1 MDLALLPAI
10 NATLN
15 AIATVLLLTAYR
27 AIRQKKIRLHRGLM
41 LGSFC
46 VSMVF
51 LALYLLH
58 KWLLWKATG
67 AFNTHFTGT
76 GIWRPL
82 YFILLISHVSLAATV
97 PVLAVITLFRGLK
110 MKVEKHRK
118 IAKITF
124 PIWLYVSITGV
135 LVYFMLYQWFAP

>member
-15 AIATVLLLTAYR
+15 AVATVLLITAYR
-27 AIRQKKIRLHRGLM
+27 AILRKKIRVHRGLM
-41 LGSFC
+41 LGAFC

-51 LALYLLH
+51 LALYLVH
-58 KWLLWKATG
+58 KWLLWKVTG
-67 AFNTHFTGT
+67 SFNTHFTGT
-76 GIWRPL
+76 GIWRTL
-82 YFILLISHVSLAATV
+82 YFILLISHVTLAATV
-97 PVLAVITLFRGLK
+97 PVLSVITLFRGLK

-124 PIWLYVSITGV
+124 PIWLYVSVTGV
-135 LVYFMLYQWFAP
+135 LVYFMLYQWFTP

>member
-15 AIATVLLLTAYR
+15 AFATILLVSAYR
-27 AIRQKKIRLHRGLM
+27 AIKQKKIRLHRALM
-41 LGSFC
+41 LSAFC
-46 VSMVF
+46 VSMAF

-58 KWLLWKATG
+58 KWLLWNATG
-67 AFNTHFTGT
+67 SFNTHFTGT
-76 GIWRPL
+76 GFWRTF
-82 YFILLISHVSLAATV
+82 YFVLLVSHVVLAATI
-97 PVLAVITLFRGLK
+97 PVLSVITLFLGLK

-124 PIWLYVSITGV
+124 PIWLYVSATGV